1 MPLWILFFTALTLAL
16 HSVPAEAPEPE
27 PSAPVEVVLTEPVFR
42 AESPYQE
49 QVLWEV
55 KVRPGSINGL
65 PCQSYSL
72 NYERGNT
79 VYLETLDGGL
89 VIRNDGMYWNQVILD
104 QEAVLLRPGQEP
116 EPTPH
121 CPDLLGALPFS
132 SESMD

>member
-1 MPLWILFFTALTLAL
+1 ML
-16 HSVPAEAPEPE
+16 
-27 PSAPVEVVLTEPVFR
+27 R
-42 AESPYQE
+42 
-49 QVLWEV
+49 EV

-121 CPDLLGALPFS
+121 CPDLPEPCPSLRSPRTDLCTARPPAVRGEASPR
-132 SESMD
+132 

>member
-1 MPLWILFFTALTLAL
+1 MNAFVLLTASC
-16 HSVPAEAPEPE
+16 HS
-27 PSAPVEVVLTEPVFR
+27 
-42 AESPYQE
+42 YQE
-49 QVLWEV
+49 QVLREV
-55 KVRPGSINGL
+55 TAYPGSINGL

-121 CPDLLGALPFS
+121 CPDLPGALPFS
-132 SESMD
+132 SESTD